1 MPGVSGCLEH
11 TAVLSQLIKEAKAE
25 KKSLVITWLDIANAY
40 RSLPHWLILSSLR
53 RAHVPEEMCTLIAE
67 YYSDVKIR
75 FSTKEFTTEWQ
86 KVEKGIITGCTLS
99 VIVFALAMSMLIAEV
114 KRETKGP
121 KTKSGQQQVNSRLF
135 MDDIATTTETL
146 VQTKY
151 LLDKMAEKLD
161 WAELEVRP
169 EKCRS
174 LVIIDG
180 KLSRRTPTINNKPIT
195 SITEKPIKYLG
206 KTYNRTLN
214 DREQT
219 KDILEDLEKS
229 LKKLEKC
236 RVPGRYK
243 AWMVQNTL
251 IPKLIWPLTIYEIPE
266 TKVKEMQGKITM
278 KLKKWLGLPRSLSV
292 ECLYTKTGK
301 LQLPLKE
308 LSEEVKAAKARLLV
322 TLQEAQDPC
331 VSEAGAT
338 VDGGRKANTE
348 KGIKEAKEKLCTE
361 EIVGI
366 PNKGREGFGLNPKRY
381 WSKTSSMGER
391 RSMIVDKIKEAE
403 EERRR
408 VKMQG

>member
-1 MPGVSGCLEH
+1 
-11 TAVLSQLIKEAKAE
+11 
-25 KKSLVITWLDIANAY
+25 
-40 RSLPHWLILSSLR
+40 
-53 RAHVPEEMCTLIAE
+53 
-67 YYSDVKIR
+67 
-75 FSTKEFTTEWQ
+75 
-86 KVEKGIITGCTLS
+86 
-99 VIVFALAMSMLIAEV
+99 
-114 KRETKGP
+114 
-121 KTKSGQQQVNSRLF
+121 

-180 KLSRRTPTINNKPIT
+180 KLSRRTPSINNKPIT

-206 KTYNRTLN
+206 KTYKRTLN

-219 KDILEDLEKS
+219 KDILEDLEKT

-366 PNKGREGFGLNPKRY
+366 PNK
-381 WSKTSSMGER
+381 
-391 RSMIVDKIKEAE
+391 
-403 EERRR
+403 
-408 VKMQG
+408 

>member
-1 MPGVSGCLEH
+1 
-11 TAVLSQLIKEAKAE
+11 
-25 KKSLVITWLDIANAY
+25 
-40 RSLPHWLILSSLR
+40 
-53 RAHVPEEMCTLIAE
+53 
-67 YYSDVKIR
+67 
-75 FSTKEFTTEWQ
+75 
-86 KVEKGIITGCTLS
+86 
-99 VIVFALAMSMLIAEV
+99 
-114 KRETKGP
+114 
-121 KTKSGQQQVNSRLF
+121 

-206 KTYNRTLN
+206 KIYNRTLN

-322 TLQEAQDPC
+322 MLQEAQDPC
-331 VSEAGAT
+331 ISQARAT
-338 VDGGRKANTE
+338 YP
-348 KGIKEAKEKLCTE
+348 L
-361 EIVGI
+361 IVRLI
-366 PNKGREGFGLNPKRY
+366 
-381 WSKTSSMGER
+381 
-391 RSMIVDKIKEAE
+391 
-403 EERRR
+403 
-408 VKMQG
+408 